1 MGLGLIPGQGTK
13 ILQAVKQKERKKK
26 KYIYIYIYI
35 SLSPS
40 IEITCILGPS
50 SFSFLTT
57 AQKFMSVSLSV

>member
-1 MGLGLIPGQGTK
+1 MCLGLIPGQETK

-26 KYIYIYIYI
+26 NISLSL